1 MQMSHPW
8 MYADRRSREYMQ
20 GVQSFLKVAE
30 ANKREG
36 FMLCP
41 CRNCRNEKD
50 YPRSQDLHIHLI
62 EHGFMPGYN
71 CWTKHGERGVMME
84 DNEEEQNDDN
94 YMCPEYSGNERGE
107 AEDEEVPDEPI
118 IDDDLRRVIVDAQTE
133 AESAL
138 EKLKLEQMLEDHK
151 KRLYPTCEDGNT
163 KLGTTLELLQW
174 KA

>member
-50 YPRSQDLHIHLI
+50 YPRSRDLHIHLI
-62 EHGFMPGYN
+62 EYGFMPGYN

-84 DNEEEQNDDN
+84 DNEEEEDN
-94 YMCPEYSGNERGE
+94 EQVKQVLEVVRK
-107 AEDEEVPDEPI
+107 EDV
-118 IDDDLRRVIVDAQTE
+118 V
-133 AESAL
+133 
-138 EKLKLEQMLEDHK
+138 KEDQ
-151 KRLYPTCEDGNT
+151 G
-163 KLGTTLELLQW
+163 
-174 KA
+174 